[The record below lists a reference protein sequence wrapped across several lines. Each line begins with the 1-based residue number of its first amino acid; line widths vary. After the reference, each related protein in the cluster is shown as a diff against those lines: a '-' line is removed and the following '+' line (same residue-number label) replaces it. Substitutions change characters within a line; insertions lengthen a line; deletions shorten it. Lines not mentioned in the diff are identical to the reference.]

1 MRIAPLFFV
10 PTHHER
16 RLGMTVFKLVGAAMV
31 AAALVLSGCAT
42 DDSKRSAGQF
52 GSDAALTS
60 KVKTAIATDAGLG
73 SATAVNVQSY
83 RGVVQLSGFVDSQDK
98 VDRAAKAARAV
109 EGVRSVENN
118 IRVRPSS

>member
-1 MRIAPLFFV
+1 
-10 PTHHER
+10 
-16 RLGMTVFKLVGAAMV
+16 MTVFKLVGAAMV